1 MLIGALLAVGVPSLA
16 GLVSGHLDAKGS
28 HLGGELQLRN
38 CLHQVGLWG
47 TVLINDCCGGVQP
60 TAGCD

>member
-28 HLGGELQLRN
+28 HLGG
-38 CLHQVGLWG
+38 
-47 TVLINDCCGGVQP
+47 GG
-60 TAGCD
+60 DFN

>member
-1 MLIGALLAVGVPSLA
+1 MLIGALLTVGVPSLA
-16 GLVSGHLDAKGS
+16 GPCRKGDSSG
-28 HLGGELQLRN
+28 GGGGLQLRN